1 MGDNENEDR
10 KSSLRACL
18 EESNNPRMQNYVKIL
33 DTPGISAFEWIHRTQ
48 EELMDGVVYLEK
60 LKDILSLNMRELDA
74 ARIAAQNRASEK
86 EKENEITIN
95 VDVPITESGI
105 QAFMEEAN
113 TANGTTTQ
121 EVKKRKT
128 KVKVAASEG
137 VKKEPRKKKVK
148 GEEKE
153 SDV

>member
-1 MGDNENEDR
+1 MGDNEDR

-18 EESNNPRMQNYVKIL
+18 EESNNPRMQNYIKIL

-74 ARIAAQNRASEK
+74 ARIAALNRASEK

-95 VDVPITESGI
+95 VDVPISESGI
-105 QAFMEEAN
+105 QAFMEE
-113 TANGTTTQ
+113 ANGTTTQ

-128 KVKVAASEG
+128 KVKVAAAEG

-153 SDV
+153 SV

>member
-1 MGDNENEDR
+1 MGDNDNEER

-74 ARIAAQNRASEK
+74 ARIAALNRASEK

-113 TANGTTTQ
+113 AANGTTTQ

-128 KVKVAASEG
+128 KAKVAAGEG

-153 SDV
+153 SV

>member
-1 MGDNENEDR
+1 MGDNEDR

-18 EESNNPRMQNYVKIL
+18 EESNNPRMQNYIKIL

-74 ARIAAQNRASEK
+74 ARIAALNRASEK

-95 VDVPITESGI
+95 VDVPISESGI
-105 QAFMEEAN
+105 KAFMEEAN
-113 TANGTTTQ
+113 ALNGTPPPTQ

-128 KVKVAASEG
+128 KVKAVATEG

-153 SDV
+153 SV

>member
-1 MGDNENEDR
+1 MGDNEDR

-18 EESNNPRMQNYVKIL
+18 EESNNPRMQNYIKIL

-74 ARIAAQNRASEK
+74 ARIAALNRASEK

-95 VDVPITESGI
+95 VDVPISESGI

-113 TANGTTTQ
+113 AANGTTGQ

-128 KVKVAASEG
+128 KVKVAPTEG
-137 VKKEPRKKKVK
+137 VKKETRKKKVK

-153 SDV
+153 SV

>member
-1 MGDNENEDR
+1 MGDNEDR

-18 EESNNPRMQNYVKIL
+18 EESNNPRMQNYMKIL

-60 LKDILSLNMRELDA
+60 LKDILALNMRELDA
-74 ARIAAQNRASEK
+74 ARISALNRASEK

-113 TANGTTTQ
+113 ALNGTPTP

-128 KVKVAASEG
+128 KVKVAPTEG

-148 GEEKE
+148 GEENAI
-153 SDV
+153 V

>member
-1 MGDNENEDR
+1 MGDNEDR

-74 ARIAAQNRASEK
+74 ARIAALNRASEK

-95 VDVPITESGI
+95 VDVPISESGI

-113 TANGTTTQ
+113 AVNGTTTQ

-128 KVKVAASEG
+128 KVKVAATEG

-153 SDV
+153 SV